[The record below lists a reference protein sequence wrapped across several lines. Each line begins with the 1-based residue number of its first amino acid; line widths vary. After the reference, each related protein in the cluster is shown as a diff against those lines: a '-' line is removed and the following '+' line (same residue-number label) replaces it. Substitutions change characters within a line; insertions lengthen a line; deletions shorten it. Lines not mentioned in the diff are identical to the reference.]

1 MARLAAVRSGAVV
14 VGLAAA
20 AVLAWVGVPAFADE
34 TGDPPAFVQTIGG
47 SGAADMYPSGLEVA
61 ADGTIVIADTGNN
74 SVAAYSPSGTQLWRV
89 GSSGSGTGQFNNP
102 RDIGIDSAGD
112 IYVADTANT
121 RIVKL
126 TSSGQ
131 WVTSWKGPAGDR
143 IKSPIGISVHGD
155 LVYVADGGA
164 AKARVFT
171 TTGSQVRVLGTQG
184 ACTFS
189 AVRDVDADADGNVY
203 VANYTQHN
211 ILKLTSTGTCIAKW
225 GSKGSGQG
233 QFAAPY
239 GVRIAADP
247 VTGTDLVY
255 VADSNNNRVQ
265 VFTLAGAFV
274 GAMGSEGTHDQPGT
288 FTQLRRVAVA
298 PDGDVWGADLW
309 GWRLERF
316 DRTASGW
323 TSAQRIGDKVPQ
335 LTDAAA
341 FHEPR
346 QIAFDAAG
354 HLRVAD
360 TVHHRIVEFTQ
371 DGQAVGSCGFRGSA
385 AGGFNWPRGVA
396 VDVATGDLWVADTKQ
411 YRLQVLPSDCA
422 GARILGGKG
431 TGAGQFNW
439 PMSLAIRSSDRTV
452 WVADTNNSR
461 ITVWNAATKTLIGT
475 YGSPGSGTGQ
485 FNQPRGI
492 AVGPDGH
499 IWVADRSNN
508 RIVELAAGAGGTG
521 ITWVRSIAAS
531 FSRPEGVAVDSSGN
545 VYVADTLNDRLVI
558 LNPDGTVRG
567 TTTGPDGL
575 QDPAAVSVGP
585 DGRIYVADTGGD
597 RVQVFT
603 YGPAED
609 TVVPDS
615 VISQP
620 ATGSQVSL
628 PATISGTATDNVTVA
643 GVEVAVRD
651 RTTSQWWD
659 FATSTWVSGL
669 RWGNATLAMP
679 GGLSTDWSMPFN
691 PSGGS
696 GAYFAQARA
705 TDGAGNVEADK
716 PSVRFEVSSSAGVPN
731 YVSTLVPPGLAD
743 LTPVDVAATDTRY
756 YALDVAR
763 YRIAAVDRSTGT
775 VVDSVGG
782 SRGSDTGDLAA
793 ARSLA
798 LDSAGNLYVADTPNA
813 RVTVYDADLNF
824 VRQWGSRGTGAGQF
838 TQVYGVA
845 IGQGKDAGGQLT
857 EVVYAVDGAGRI
869 QKFTLAGAL
878 IGAFAGGTT
887 LNQPRMAEVHPVTN
901 DLWVV
906 NARDREVVVF
916 DVDGIE
922 RFRFGTEGSGD
933 GQFKGD
939 PRGIAISPDGTRA
952 YVSDEGNH
960 RVQVFDGSGAFV
972 SSLSGPAGSD
982 SELVDARGLDT
993 AEDGTLVVSDE
1004 WDYALKEWTPAG
1016 AFQRQLFGSPAPV
1029 GGVNSP
1035 RGLAVDAGG
1044 RVFVSDWWNQRIQR
1058 FGADGSGDFA
1068 WGFRGTRAEPGSINF
1083 AWDLALQPGTNR
1095 VFLANRES
1103 HEIEVFTS
1111 DGDFVTRWGTRGADP
1126 GRVTFPHGVAFEPAT
1141 GDLLVTDSGNSR
1153 INRYSIDAA
1162 GNGTFVTSYGT
1173 LGTGAGQF
1181 DTPTGIDV
1189 AADGTIWVADTRNSR
1204 IQKRDPATGVWTAY
1218 TGVGG
1223 PSFNVP
1229 WGVSVDPD
1237 GDIWIA
1243 DTGNDRIIK
1252 ADPAMSPVFV
1262 ADGAAMGAGPL
1273 DAPFEIEF
1281 GPSDEIYVSDTFNNR
1296 VITLEE
1302 AS

>member
-1 MARLAAVRSGAVV
+1 MSPIARLRSRTVASGLVGGVLLAGIVTAASAVDTGTPPGFVR
-14 VGLAAA
+14 
-20 AVLAWVGVPAFADE
+20 
-34 TGDPPAFVQTIGG
+34 TIGG

-61 ADGTIVIADTGNN
+61 ADGTIVVADTGNN
-74 SVAAYSPSGTQLWRV
+74 AVAAYSPGGTQLWRV
-89 GSSGSGTGQFNNP
+89 GVYGSGTGQFNNP
-102 RDIGIDSAGD
+102 RDIGIDSAGN

-126 TSSGQ
+126 TSAGQ
-131 WVTSWKGPAGDR
+131 WVAAWKGATGDL

-155 LVYVADGGA
+155 QVYVADGGA
-164 AKARVFT
+164 PKVRIFT
-171 TTGSQVRVLGTQG
+171 TTGTQVRAFGSQG

-189 AVRDVDADADGNVY
+189 ALRDVDADADGNVY

-211 ILKLTSTGTCIAKW
+211 ILKLTSTGTCITKW

-335 LTDAAA
+335 LTDTAA

-346 QIAFDAAG
+346 QIAFDSAG
-354 HLRVAD
+354 NLRIVD

-371 DGQAVGSCGFRGSA
+371 GGNVVGSCGLRGSSD
-385 AGGFNWPRGVA
+385 GEFNWPRGVA
-396 VDVATGDLWVADTKQ
+396 VDPASGDIWIADTKQ
-411 YRLQVLPSDCA
+411 SRLQVVNA
-422 GARILGGKG
+422 GCTTGQIVGGKG

-439 PMSLAIRSSDRTV
+439 PMSMAIRASDGTL
-452 WVADTNNSR
+452 WVADTNNNR
-461 ITVWNAATKTLIGT
+461 ITVWNVATRTVIGT
-475 YGSPGSGTGQ
+475 YGSAGSGTGQ

-508 RIVELAAGAGGTG
+508 RIVELTAGTGGTG
-521 ITWVRSIAAS
+521 ITWVRSVAAS
-531 FSRPEGVAVDSSGN
+531 FNKPEGVAVDGAGRI
-545 VYVADTLNDRLVI
+545 YVADTLNDRLAV
-558 LNPDGTVRG
+558 LNPDGSVLG
-567 TTTGPDGL
+567 TTQGPTGM

-585 DGRIYVADTGGD
+585 DGRVYVSDTIGD
-597 RVQVFT
+597 RVLVFA
-603 YGPAED
+603 YGDTADPDTTITAPARNA
-609 TVVPDS
+609 TVSSPVN
-615 VISQP
+615 VQ
-620 ATGSQVSL
+620 G
-628 PATISGTATDNVTVA
+628 GATDDTGVT
-643 GVEVAVRD
+643 GVDVAVRD
-651 RTTSQWWD
+651 RSSLQWWNGTGWQAAIRWIPAD
-659 FATSTWVSGL
+659 VATPGAGSTTWSYSFAPTS
-669 RWGNATLAMP
+669 
-679 GGLSTDWSMPFN
+679 
-691 PSGGS
+691 GS
-696 GAYFAQARA
+696 GDYAVQARA
-705 TDGAGNVEADK
+705 KDAAGKLDATRPLVPFAVAA
-716 PSVRFEVSSSAGVPN
+716 SVVPD
-731 YVSTLVPPGLAD
+731 YVGTLSPPGLSD
-743 LTPVDVAATDTRY
+743 LTPVDVAATSTRY

-763 YRIAAVDRSTGT
+763 YRIAAVDRSSGT
-775 VVDSVGG
+775 IVDSVGG
-782 SRGSDTGDLAA
+782 ARGSDTGDLAA

-798 LDSAGNLYVADTPNA
+798 IGTNGDVYVADTPNA

-824 VRQWGSRGTGAGQF
+824 VRQFGTRGTGAGQF

-845 IGQGKDAGGQLT
+845 VGRGKDAGGQLT

-869 QKFTLAGAL
+869 QKFTPTGTL
-878 IGAFAGGTT
+878 IGTFAGGTT
-887 LNQPRMAEVHPVTN
+887 LNQPRMAEIHPVTY
-901 DLWVV
+901 DLWLV
-906 NARDREVVVF
+906 NARNREVIVF
-916 DVDGIE
+916 DVDGNL
-922 RFRFGTEGSGD
+922 RFRFGSEGSGD

-939 PRGIAISPDGTRA
+939 PRGIAISPDGTQV

-960 RVQVFDGSGAFV
+960 RVQVFDGSGAYV
-972 SSLSGPAGSD
+972 ASLSGPSGAQ

-1016 AFQRQLFGSPAPV
+1016 AFQRQIFGTPAPV

-1035 RGLAVDAGG
+1035 RGLAVDDTG
-1044 RVFVSDWWNQRIQR
+1044 RVYVSDWWNQRLQR
-1058 FGADGSGDFA
+1058 FNADGSGALA
-1068 WGFRGTRAEPGSINF
+1068 WGFRGTRAEEGSINF
-1083 AWDLALQPGTNR
+1083 AWDVALQPGTNR
-1095 VFLANRES
+1095 LFLANRES
-1103 HEIEVFTS
+1103 HEIEVFTA
-1111 DGDFVTRWGTRGADP
+1111 DGTYVTRWGTRGSDP
-1126 GRVTFPHGVAFEPAT
+1126 GRVEFPHGVVFDPAT
-1141 GDLLVTDSGNSR
+1141 GDLLVTDSGNGR
-1153 INRYSIDAA
+1153 INRYSIDSA
-1162 GNGTFVTSYGT
+1162 GNGTFVTSYGSV
-1173 LGTGAGQF
+1173 GSAVGQF

-1204 IQKRDPATGVWTAY
+1204 IQKRDPATGAWTAY
-1218 TGVGG
+1218 VRTGTSGTA
-1223 PSFNVP
+1223 FNVP
-1229 WGVSVDPD
+1229 WGVTVAPD
-1237 GDIWIA
+1237 GNIWVA
-1243 DTGNDRIIK
+1243 DTGNDRIV
-1252 ADPAMSPVFV
+1252 AGTPAMDPVFV
-1262 ADGAAMGAGPL
+1262 ADGALLGAGPL
-1273 DAPFEIEF
+1273 DAPYEIEF
-1281 GPSDEIYVSDTFNNR
+1281 GPAGRIYVSDTFNNR